1 MTVQHNIRRAIK
13 RFENALINKTWKGS
27 QPPETWDE
35 IEETYKRAK
44 EHLFASINAVQHKE

>member
-13 RFENALINKTWKGS
+13 RFENAVINKTWKGS